1 MDIKL
6 RARLSAYAKVD
17 SIGHLQT
24 FIPDPST
31 ARDGTVLGVDTGKYT
46 LFPSL
51 DNNDIDNMFQ
61 DSNVTVVDKNQIDE
75 LFKEVEEPE
84 SVTKTEIDKL
94 FETTD
99 DPEVVD
105 KDQIDTLFPQDEVE
119 PESITK
125 DEIDD
130 LFEETQTPTEDVGTV
145 SFADIDKLFK

>member
-31 ARDGTVLGVDTGKYT
+31 AKDGTVLGVDTGKYT

-61 DSNVTVVDKNQIDE
+61 ESNVTVVDKNQIDE

-94 FETTD
+94 FDTKEEPET
-99 DPEVVD
+99 VD
-105 KDQIDTLFPQDEVE
+105 KTQIDTLFSEEEKE
-119 PESITK
+119 PESVTK
-125 DEIDD
+125 EEIDD
-130 LFEETQTPTEDVGTV
+130 LFEESQRPTEDVGTV

>member
-6 RARLSAYAKVD
+6 RARLSAYARVD

-31 ARDGTVLGVDTGKYT
+31 AKDGTVLGVDTGKYT

-61 DSNVTVVDKNQIDE
+61 ESNVTVVDKNQIDE
-75 LFKEVEEPE
+75 LFKEAKQPE
-84 SVTKTEIDKL
+84 FVTKTEIDKL
-94 FETTD
+94 FETED
-99 DPEVVD
+99 DSETVD
-105 KDQIDTLFPQDEVE
+105 KTQIDSLFPEKENE
-119 PESITK
+119 PESVTK
-125 DEIDD
+125 EEIDD
-130 LFEETQTPTEDVGTV
+130 LFGMSQKPDEDVGTV

>member
-31 ARDGTVLGVDTGKYT
+31 AKDGTVLGVDTGKYT

-51 DNNDIDNMFQ
+51 NNTDIDNMFQ
-61 DSNVTVVDKNQIDE
+61 EPNVTVVDKSQIDD
-75 LFKEVEEPE
+75 LFKETTEPE

-94 FETTD
+94 FEESEEPEAVDKTEID
-99 DPEVVD
+99 SLFKEEEDPESV
-105 KDQIDTLFPQDEVE
+105 
-119 PESITK
+119 TK
-125 DEIDD
+125 EEIDN
-130 LFEETQTPTEDVGTV
+130 LFDETEKPTEDVETV